1 MIKRNSDYKV
11 FRAERYH
18 NGAEWVTLVAYELR
32 PDRFLL
38 RVQYDDGV
46 EVPFAGPVVID
57 SEEMTRIMERV
68 AR

>member
-11 FRAERYH
+11 IRSERYH

>member
-1 MIKRNSDYKV
+1 MFRQNSGYKV
-11 FRAERYH
+11 FRAERYY

-46 EVPFAGPVVID
+46 EEPFDGPVVMD
-57 SEEMTRIMERV
+57 SAEMTMIMERV